1 MKPSVVRPPHL
12 GRLVA
17 RVRALDG
24 PLVQL
29 WAWPG
34 AGQQAV
40 LDALVEDARFGQPL
54 SLDDLADAGSA
65 ERAAGAALET
75 GARWLV
81 LPAVSA
87 PPAGWSDTVAAIARH
102 LGPGR
107 RLVFSSPRRHP
118 QEPLA
123 CSYLFPQEL
132 LLDREE
138 IAELWREVVD
148 TPPGPQLVARLA
160 VLTDGWY
167 RPLRLV
173 AEAAAAAGGSLE
185 PESLLDL
192 PAVASFL
199 RHEVLGELGADEQT
213 LLVRLSAGGRL
224 GPELWRGLFSD
235 EEEATR
241 RRLVELWG
249 LGLEDGGSLRMPYLL
264 RWFLARERRERW
276 TAARGRE
283 LASRL
288 AAAELELGR
297 PVSALEHLVE
307 AGEPKGVD
315 RLFADHWPQLLTAA
329 SLGLLGRMF
338 ERLEGLRSPEL
349 DLARALVDGLLWQ
362 REAAALEDLRRLGGR
377 GRERRERRGG
387 GERGERPE
395 TGAGETGGGEE
406 EIGERKAG
414 EAAAGETIS
423 GAVAQS
429 DGPESPTAV
438 PTPTAAAARLT
449 AAALAVEAGL
459 PRAETERAWAEAPPE
474 LRPLARLVEAAGRL
488 AAARRAPDGGAEG
501 AAAALIPAL
510 ERVPASAGGAR
521 DRGRLR
527 GDPPVKALFDRG
539 LLHLLDEHP
548 ELEPALSGR
557 ADLPDGWRRWL
568 AALPPAALAREA
580 SGYLVTLLGKPTVR
594 LKPEGRPPVD
604 LVFPLERA
612 FLVFAYLATAP
623 GFEASRDELVEAIW
637 ADEDEETVEKN
648 FHPTLSYLRRA
659 LAPEDPDRADRPLL
673 LRRGVY
679 RLNARLSW
687 NVDAVDLVR
696 WTEEGHRRRRDGQ
709 PEQALVLWGEA
720 WRLYTGPLLAGFDAP
735 WITERRDALGRVYVE
750 MLRSFGDTA
759 ERLGRLT
766 EAMDAYRTAL
776 IEDPLQ
782 EPVHLALMRIYAR
795 QGRRD
800 HVRRQYERLVG
811 QLREELNVEPM
822 PETVDTYH
830 RLMG

>member
-1 MKPSVVRPPHL
+1 MKPAVVRPPHL

-54 SLDDLADAGSA
+54 SLDDLADAESA
-65 ERAAGAALET
+65 ERAAEAALDT

-87 PPAGWSDTVAAIARH
+87 PPAGWAETVAAIARR
-102 LGPGR
+102 LGPDR
-107 RLVFSSPRRHP
+107 RLVFSAPRRHP
-118 QEPLA
+118 PETLA

-148 TPPGPQLVARLA
+148 TPPSPQLVARLA
-160 VLTDGWY
+160 ALTDGWY

-173 AEAAAAAGGSLE
+173 AEAAAAAGGALE

-199 RHEVLGELGADEQT
+199 RHEVLGELDPDEQA

-224 GPELWRGLFSD
+224 GPELWRGLLSDD
-235 EEEATR
+235 EEETR
-241 RRLVELWG
+241 RRLVEVWG

-264 RWFLARERRERW
+264 RWFVARERRERW
-276 TAARGRE
+276 TAADGRK

-288 AAAELELGR
+288 AAAEVELGR
-297 PVSALEHLVE
+297 PVAALEHLVE
-307 AGEPKGVD
+307 AGEPNGVD
-315 RLFADHWPQLLTAA
+315 RLFADHWPKLLSTA

-338 ERLEGLRSPEL
+338 ERLQGLRSPEL
-349 DLARALVDGLLWQ
+349 DLARAIVDGLLWQ
-362 REAAALEDLRRLGGR
+362 RETAALEELRRLGGR
-377 GRERRERRGG
+377 
-387 GERGERPE
+387 
-395 TGAGETGGGEE
+395 EE
-406 EIGERKAG
+406 G
-414 EAAAGETIS
+414 
-423 GAVAQS
+423 
-429 DGPESPTAV
+429 DGQPQPTS
-438 PTPTAAAARLT
+438 AAARLT
-449 AAALAVEAGL
+449 AAALAVDSDL
-459 PRAETERAWAEAPPE
+459 PRPETERAWSEAPPE
-474 LRPLARLVEAAGRL
+474 LRSLARLVEAAGRL
-488 AAARRAPDGGAEG
+488 AAARHAPDGGAEG
-501 AAAALIPAL
+501 AAATLIPAL

-527 GDPPVKALFDRG
+527 GDPPLKALFDRG

-548 ELEPALSGR
+548 ELEPALAGR

-568 AALPPAALAREA
+568 AALPPAALARES

-659 LAPEDPDRADRPLL
+659 LSPDEEPERADRPLL

-679 RLNARLSW
+679 RLNPRLSW
-687 NVDAVDLVR
+687 NVDTVDLVR
-696 WTEEGHRRRRDGQ
+696 WTEEGHHRLRDGQ

-735 WITERRDALGRVYVE
+735 WIAERRDALGRVYVE

-800 HVRRQYERLVG
+800 HVRRQYERLAT
-811 QLREELNVEPM
+811 QLRDELAVEPM
-822 PETVDTYH
+822 PESVDTYH

>member
-1 MKPSVVRPPHL
+1 MKPSAFRPPHV

-40 LDALVEDARFGQPL
+40 LDALVDDARFGQPL
-54 SLDDLADAGSA
+54 SLEDLSDAASA
-65 ERAAGAALET
+65 ERAAGAAFDT

-81 LPAVSA
+81 LPAVSS
-87 PPAGWSDTVAAIARH
+87 PPAGWLETVAALARH

-138 IAELWREVVD
+138 IADLWREIVD

-160 VLTDGWY
+160 ALTDGWY

-192 PAVASFL
+192 PPIASFL
-199 RHEVLGELGADEQT
+199 RHEVVGELEADEQE

-224 GPELWRGLFSD
+224 GPELWRGLLS
-235 EEEATR
+235 EEEEQTR
-241 RRLVELWG
+241 RRLVEVRG
-249 LGLEDGGSLRMPYLL
+249 LGLEDGGSLRLPYLL

-276 TAARGRE
+276 TTARGRE

-288 AAAELELGR
+288 AAAELGLGR
-297 PVSALEHLVE
+297 PVAALEHLVE

-315 RLFADHWPQLLTAA
+315 RLFADHWAALLTSA

-338 ERLEGLRSPEL
+338 ERLEGLGSPEL
-349 DLARALVDGLLWQ
+349 DLARAFVDGLLWQ
-362 REAAALEDLRRLGGR
+362 REVAALAELERLAG
-377 GRERRERRGG
+377 
-387 GERGERPE
+387 
-395 TGAGETGGGEE
+395 TGDGA
-406 EIGERKAG
+406 
-414 EAAAGETIS
+414 S
-423 GAVAQS
+423 GAVAAAGDEGIDPASATEPPPPQAIT
-429 DGPESPTAV
+429 TAARL
-438 PTPTAAAARLT
+438 AAAALS
-449 AAALAVEAGL
+449 LQAGL
-459 PRAETERAWAEAPPE
+459 PGGATDRAWTDAPAE
-474 LRPLARLVEAAGRL
+474 LRPLVRLVEAADRL
-488 AAARRAPDGGAEG
+488 AAARDAPDGGADR

-510 ERVPASAGGAR
+510 ERVPASAGGVR

-539 LLHLLDEHP
+539 LLRLLDEHP

-580 SGYLVTLLGKPTVR
+580 SGYLVTLLGKPAVR
-594 LKPEGRPPVD
+594 LRPEGRAPVD

-612 FLVFAYLATAP
+612 FLVFAYLATSP

-637 ADEDEETVEKN
+637 AEEDEDTVEKN

-659 LAPEDPDRADRPLL
+659 LSPVEPDRADRPLL

-679 RLNARLSW
+679 RLNSRLSW

-696 WTEEGHRRRRDGQ
+696 WTEEGHRRLRDGQ
-709 PEQALVLWGEA
+709 PEQALVVWSEA

-735 WITERRDALGRVYVE
+735 WIGERREALGRVYVE

-766 EAMDAYRTAL
+766 EAMDAYRSAL

-800 HVRRQYERLVG
+800 HVRRQYERLAA

>member
-1 MKPSVVRPPHL
+1 VKPAAVRPPHL

-54 SLDDLADAGSA
+54 SLDDLADADSA
-65 ERAAGAALET
+65 EAAADAAFDT

-87 PPAGWSDTVAAIARH
+87 PPAGWAETTAAIARH

-118 QEPLA
+118 QEPVA

-148 TPPGPQLVARLA
+148 TPPGPRLVARLA
-160 VLTDGWY
+160 ALTDGWY

-173 AEAAAAAGGSLE
+173 AEAAAAAGGTLE
-185 PESLLDL
+185 PETLLDL

-199 RHEVLGELGADEQT
+199 RHEVVGELAAEEQE
-213 LLVRLSAGGRL
+213 LLVLLSAGGRL
-224 GPELWRGLFSD
+224 GPELWSGLLSD
-235 EEEATR
+235 DEEATR
-241 RRLVELWG
+241 RRLVEVWG

-276 TAARGRE
+276 TAAEGRK

-297 PVSALEHLVE
+297 PVAALEHLVE
-307 AGEPKGVD
+307 AGEPNGVD
-315 RLFADHWPQLLTAA
+315 RLFADHWPQLLTTA
-329 SLGLLGRMF
+329 SLGLLGRTF

-349 DLARALVDGLLWQ
+349 DLTRALVDGLLWQ
-362 REAAALEDLRRLGGR
+362 RETAALEELRRLGGS
-377 GRERRERRGG
+377 GECGEEG
-387 GERGERPE
+387 GEGSVTREGGEAEVEVRAGE
-395 TGAGETGGGEE
+395 ERAGET
-406 EIGERKAG
+406 
-414 EAAAGETIS
+414 AAATS
-423 GAVAQS
+423 K
-429 DGPESPTAV
+429 ESASAPV
-438 PTPTAAAARLT
+438 AAAARLS
-449 AAALAVEAGL
+449 AAALAVETGV
-459 PRAETERAWAEAPPE
+459 PRSVTERAWSDAPPE
-474 LRPLARLVEAAGRL
+474 LRPLARVVEAAGRL
-488 AAARRAPDGGAEG
+488 AAARSAPDGGAEG

-527 GDPPVKALFDRG
+527 GDPPAKALFDRG

-548 ELEPALSGR
+548 ELEPALTGR
-557 ADLPDGWRRWL
+557 AGLPDAWRRWL

-580 SGYLVTLLGKPTVR
+580 RGYLVTLLGKPTVR

-623 GFEASRDELVEAIW
+623 GFEASRDELVDAIW

-659 LAPEDPDRADRPLL
+659 LSPEEERDRADRPLV

-679 RLNARLSW
+679 RLNPRLSW

-696 WTEEGHRRRRDGQ
+696 WTEEGQRRLRDGQ
-709 PEQALVLWGEA
+709 PEQALVLWREA

-735 WITERRDALGRVYVE
+735 WIGERRDALARVYVE
-750 MLRSFGDTA
+750 LLRSFGDTA

-800 HVRRQYERLVG
+800 HVRRQYERLAA
-811 QLREELNVEPM
+811 QLREELAVEPM